1 MKKTLCAVLALWA
14 GLSLPAQLLAN
25 EQASTGDKKQ
35 NYANSK
41 FVWTDNYVVEGAN
54 VAMAPTAEEIVTTV
68 LSKKGEPMRWVRKN
82 DIYKFGKYT
91 GTSTLET
98 ALYNMAVDEM
108 INNFEKDGTLRT
120 GLYWGGVW
128 TRDVSYSSLLS
139 LSYMCPDKVRNSLE
153 VKIDRMG
160 RIIQDTGTGGS
171 WPCSSD
177 RVVWALSAW
186 NIYLA
191 TGDMEWLQKAYPES
205 DPSWFGFLMTVKP
218 DAGFTR
224 NDLAKHLEAANIQTR
239 NLFAGNIIR
248 HPCFET
254 VRANVDY
261 RIAGELTNTD
271 TIMNSSL
278 WIGLYPGM
286 GESRLDYMVDTIR
299 KFCLYGGES

>member
-54 VAMAPTAEEIVTTV
+54 AAMAPTAEEITTTV

-191 TGDMEWLQKAYPES
+191 TGDMEWLQKAYPII
-205 DPSWFGFLMTVKP
+205 
-218 DAGFTR
+218 
-224 NDLAKHLEAANIQTR
+224 LALSL
-239 NLFAGNIIR
+239 LFRGVAQA
-248 HPCFET
+248 HS
-254 VRANVDY
+254 
-261 RIAGELTNTD
+261 RI
-271 TIMNSSL
+271 
-278 WIGLYPGM
+278 
-286 GESRLDYMVDTIR
+286 
-299 KFCLYGGES
+299 